1 MTIEEADTSS
11 ASAQSV
17 DTSRGP
23 LLVPHE
29 VSRAKFHQQL
39 ERFETNRNAFARR
52 GWLLLDHGDL
62 WVEVGFLHQVPMAS
76 LSVPVMTACVR
87 IDYWNFDLWPPSVM
101 FVDPLTREPAP
112 PLVRAPDK
120 VSDTEVRDALID
132 GHPETGMAFLCIPG
146 IREYHSHPQ
155 HNGDDW
161 LLHRGL
167 HEGDLAVLC
176 DRIWRRM
183 ARNVVGLDI
192 AVKLLPVGS
201 RLDLTLL
208 QGDPDAL
215 QRQMQAIQGDA
226 VAAAPPMSPAA
237 AEEPAHDASIGP
249 LPSAVDLPGDDLAAA
264 PAPEPIQEGEQA

>member
-1 MTIEEADTSS
+1 MTTEEADALS
-11 ASAQSV
+11 ASAHSDVQHA
-17 DTSRGP
+17 DTARGP
-23 LLVPHE
+23 ILVPHD
-29 VSRAKFHQQL
+29 VAQAKFSQQL
-39 ERFETNRNAFARR
+39 ERFGANRAAFARR

-76 LSVPVMTACVR
+76 LAVPVMTACVR
-87 IDYWNFDLWPPSVM
+87 IDYWNFDLWPPSVT

-120 VSDTEVRDALID
+120 VSDLEVRDALID

-161 LLHRGL
+161 LLHRNL

-192 AVKLLPVGS
+192 SVKLLPVGS

-215 QRQMQAIQGDA
+215 QRQIQAVQGEGPS
-226 VAAAPPMSPAA
+226 VPQPAPPISPADDTDGA
-237 AEEPAHDASIGP
+237 STDGAQPPAHRMSG
-249 LPSAVDLPGDDLAAA
+249 
-264 PAPEPIQEGEQA
+264 QA